1 VYEPEGEVE
10 MKRRNR
16 WSGLVLAGLIAL
28 LCTPGPAAAD
38 EMASEAGM
46 GALAGLSTLLYAPVK
61 LVYATAGVVFG
72 GIAWGLSGG
81 DSEVM
86 MAVMTPAVR
95 GDYVIT
101 PKHLRMEEPIE
112 FFGQDPAY
120 RDADA
125 QQLASEEPISSE
137 DF

>member
-1 VYEPEGEVE
+1 
-10 MKRRNR
+10 MKNQHR
-16 WSGLVLAGLIAL
+16 WSGLVLAGIMASAI
-28 LCTPGPAAAD
+28 TAGPAAAD
-38 EMASEAGM
+38 DMANEAGM

-61 LVYATAGVVFG
+61 LVYATAGIVFG

-81 DSEVM
+81 DSDVM

-101 PKHLRMEEPIE
+101 PAQLRMEEPIE
-112 FFGQDPAY
+112 FFGRDPAY
-120 RDADA
+120 RDAEA
-125 QQLASEEPISSE
+125 QVAAEDPIAHE

>member
-1 VYEPEGEVE
+1 
-10 MKRRNR
+10 MKQRHR
-16 WSGLVLAGLIAL
+16 WSGLVLAGVLASTIA
-28 LCTPGPAAAD
+28 PGPAAAD
-38 EMASEAGM
+38 ELANEAGM
-46 GALAGLSTLLYAPVK
+46 GALSALSTLVYAPVK
-61 LVYATAGVVFG
+61 LVYATAGVLFG

-81 DSEVM
+81 DSDVM

-101 PKHLRMEEPIE
+101 PKHLRMEESIE
-112 FFGQDPAY
+112 FFGRDPAY

-125 QQLASEEPISSE
+125 NQQLAAEEPIVQE